1 MEYQPECSIKIL
13 STREGTDELCH
24 QESARIP
31 GVLPFAP
38 VVGMYQ
44 VRTLALAR
52 APEQNTIQTIGK
64 TWLGVQDQI
73 Y

>member
-1 MEYQPECSIKIL
+1 MPSGICQDL
-13 STREGTDELCH
+13 EG
-24 QESARIP
+24 
-31 GVLPFAP
+31 FAP

-52 APEQNTIQTIGK
+52 APEPHAIQTIAK
-64 TWLGVQDQI
+64 TWLGAQDQI